1 MNYRAIRAGMSV
13 LVVFFFV
20 LFGVVTAFAQKVT
33 SDISGTVTDQSG
45 AAVAGAK
52 VTVTNTGTG
61 LTSTTISGKDG
72 LYRIHGLAPGS
83 YEVQAEAQG
92 FKAFNQKGI
101 LLSVDQEL
109 VVDVPLT
116 VGSSQQ
122 SVTVVAEGAQIETTT
137 AQVSSLVNS
146 QTLSDLPL
154 NGRDLFQLT
163 LLQPGV
169 VPTTTANPSPWS
181 TGAFFK
187 AASQGV
193 RPSMFD
199 ITEDGADIN
208 DPGFNVPVGGPA
220 GVQLGVDATEEF
232 RVVQNAYSAEFGRN
246 AGANIQYV
254 TKSGTNSYHG
264 SIYDYL
270 RNSVLDA
277 RNFFDGPQIP
287 SFHRN
292 QFGGNIGGPIL
303 KNKLFGFA
311 DFEAL
316 QQVQG
321 LTDFIDVPD
330 TNARMGLLPSA
341 SNPNVLVPIT
351 VNPLSAQFL
360 PLWPVPNGPDLGQ
373 GVAEWFGSEGEPV
386 NEYYGMG
393 RLDYNFTPKDHTF
406 IRYTHDHG
414 NLTAPFESTG
424 TPGFPGLVTD
434 VNQYAMIS
442 WQHQF
447 SNTLFNEAKFAFD
460 RTSTLAAPSTVYPL
474 SISIVPGLPLGDINV
489 LGVSGLG
496 NFTILP
502 LGTTSNV
509 FEGIDNVSKDIGTH
523 ALTFGAD
530 IKHQQINGPYAFELL
545 GEYDFYGTSTAVSDN
560 PALEAFLEG
569 IPYSYEGVGADAS
582 DSYRYYRQNYFGVF
596 AQDNWKV
603 SRRLSLNLGLRWE
616 YMSNPSEK
624 YGRTINIRN
633 VLTSTSPTVGPI
645 FNSMPRDLWSPRVGF
660 AWQPFG
666 TKTVVRGGWGIMRD
680 QLWENLYSD
689 TRLYLPFYD
698 MFSSIGPNF
707 FVPPPSKAAIGGMLE
722 SIGSFGITYYP
733 KFPYYYEYSLDIEQQ
748 LTPSMLLRVGYAGDL
763 GRHLPRT
770 GEANPVCELQ
780 PGIPTSLCNSTNVGE
795 NLNPAF
801 GSLPTI
807 ETDATSSYDAL
818 EISLMKRMTS
828 GLQFQLSYTYS
839 HCLDTA
845 SGPYPSDFGSSGD
858 TTQNFFDLQAD
869 KGNCAF
875 DERQT
880 FVGNFLYGLP
890 IGAGHRFGNGN
901 PVIAKVL
908 GGWQWNGIVTLDTGA
923 PFTVTLEDFN
933 NSGISSTGGAQSD
946 RPNIVPGATECSV
959 VTHNPNQWFTPGI
972 FTLPLQNTF
981 GDAPRNAMCGPNLR
995 DFDTGLIKQTKVSER
1010 VGLEFRAEFFNIFN
1024 HPNFN
1029 IPDTNAFAG
1038 RESNCNP
1045 ATAQYACGVL
1055 EPGQGEIHSTATTSR
1070 QIQFALKVHF

>member
-1 MNYRAIRAGMSV
+1 MKYRAFHVGVFV
-13 LVVFFFV
+13 LVFTLLV
-20 LFGVVTAFAQKVT
+20 GIATSAQVVT
-33 SDISGTVTDQSG
+33 SDILGTVEDQSG
-45 AAVAGAK
+45 AVVSGVK
-52 VTVTNTGTG
+52 VTIIDTGTG
-61 LTSTTISGKDG
+61 LTLQSVSDKDG

-83 YEVQAEAQG
+83 YEVRAEAQG
-92 FKAFNQKGI
+92 FQAFDHRGI
-101 LLSVDQEL
+101 VLSVNQEL
-109 VVDVPLT
+109 VVNVQLT
-116 VGSSQQ
+116 IGSSQQ
-122 SVTVVAEGAQIETTT
+122 TVTVSGEGVQIETTT

-146 QTLSDLPL
+146 ETLSELPL

-169 VPTTTANPSPWS
+169 VATTTANASPWS

-193 RPSMFD
+193 RPSMFN

-220 GVQLGVDATEEF
+220 GVQMGVDATDEF
-232 RVVQNAYSAEFGRN
+232 RVVQNAYSAEYGRN

-254 TKSGTNSYHG
+254 TKSGTNGFRG
-264 SIYDYL
+264 SVYDYI
-270 RNSVLDA
+270 RNDVLDA
-277 RNFFDGPQIP
+277 RNFFDGAKP

-292 QFGGNIGGPIL
+292 QFGGTLGGPIK
-303 KNKLFGFA
+303 KNKMFFFL

-330 TNARMGLLPSA
+330 MNARSGLLPSA
-341 SNPNVLVPIT
+341 ANPNVLVQIP
-351 VNPLSAQFL
+351 VNPLVEPFL
-360 PLWPVPNGPDLGQ
+360 PMWPVPNGAEVGQ
-373 GVAEWFGSEGEPV
+373 GVAQWFGSLAEPV

-393 RLDYNFTPKDHTF
+393 RLDYDLSSKDQIF
-406 IRYTHDHG
+406 ARYTHDHG
-414 NLTAPFESTG
+414 TLTAPFESTG
-424 TPGFPGLVTD
+424 TPGFPGLVKD

-442 WQHQF
+442 WQHEF
-447 SNTLFNEAKFAFD
+447 SSTLFNQAKFAFD
-460 RTSTLAAPSTVYPL
+460 RTSTLAAPSTLYPE
-474 SISIVPGLPLGDINV
+474 SISLVPGLPLGLINV

-496 NFTILP
+496 NYTILP

-509 FEGIDNVSKDIGTH
+509 FEFIDNVSKDIGVH
-523 ALTFGAD
+523 SLKFGAD

-545 GEYDFYGTSTAVSDN
+545 GEYDFYGTSSAVSNN
-560 PALEAFLEG
+560 PALESFLEG
-569 IPYSYEGVGADAS
+569 IPFSYEGVGTDAS
-582 DSYRYYRQNYFGVF
+582 DAYRYYRQNYLGFYV
-596 AQDNWKV
+596 QDDW
-603 SRRLSLNLGLRWE
+603 RLSPRLTLNLGLRWE
-616 YMSNPSEK
+616 FDSNPSEK
-624 YGRTINIRN
+624 YNRTINIRN
-633 VLTSTSPTVGPI
+633 VYTDAAPTIGPI
-645 FNSMPRDLWSPRVGF
+645 FNHMPRDLWSPRVGF

-666 TKTVVRGGWGIMRD
+666 TKTVVRGGFGIMRD

-698 MFSSIGPNF
+698 MFSSIGPTF
-707 FVPPPSKAAIGGMLE
+707 LVPPTSKAAIGGSLE

-733 KFPYYYEYSLDIEQQ
+733 KLPSYYEYSFDVERQ
-748 LTPSMLLRVGYAGDL
+748 LTSSMLLRIGYAGDL

-780 PGIPTSLCNSTNVGE
+780 PGIPTSLCNASNVGE
-795 NLNPAF
+795 NLNPHF

-807 ETDATSSYDAL
+807 ETDSTSSYDAL
-818 EISLMKRMTS
+818 EISLRQRMAS
-828 GLQFQLSYTYS
+828 GLLFQASYTYS

-875 DERQT
+875 DERHT
-880 FVGNFLYGLP
+880 FVGSYIYNLP
-890 IGAGHRFGNGN
+890 MGAGHRFGGNGN
-901 PVIAKVL
+901 PFVEKVL
-908 GGWQWNGIVTLDTGA
+908 GGWQWTGIVTLETGM

-946 RPNIVPGATECSV
+946 RPNIMPGTTECSV
-959 VTHNPNQWFTPGI
+959 VTGNPNQWFTPGI
-972 FTLPLQNTF
+972 FTLPAQNTF
-981 GDAPRNAMCGPNLR
+981 GDAPRNAMCGPHLR
-995 DFDTGLIKQTKVSER
+995 DFDTGLIKQTKLTEKTA
-1010 VGLEFRAEFFNIFN
+1010 LEFRADFFNIFN
-1024 HPNFN
+1024 HPNFA

-1038 RESNCNP
+1038 RVSNCDP

-1055 EPGQGEIHSTATTSR
+1055 EPGQGEIHSTTTSAR
-1070 QIQFALKVHF
+1070 QIQFALKFIF